1 MAAGLIGGRNGGGT
15 RGRYRP
21 LAEINVT
28 PLVDVMLVLLI
39 IFMVAAPLMTV
50 GVPVDLP
57 KTQASALN
65 QDNEP
70 ITITVNPEGR
80 IFLQETEVPIEEL
93 VAKLRAIAQAQPQAG
108 GAGAA
113 PERRIFVPGDR
124 AISYG
129 RVMEVLGTISAGG
142 FSRVAL
148 LAEQPAGRPPAAVPQ
163 APAPP
168 AGLRVPGG
176 APPRPQQ
183 GAANAPRG

>member
-1 MAAGLIGGRNGGGT
+1 MAASLAGARMGSA

-65 QDNEP
+65 QENEP
-70 ITITVNPEGR
+70 ITITVNPEGK
-80 IFLQETEVPIEEL
+80 IFLQDTEVPLEGL
-93 VAKLRAIAQAQPQAG
+93 VEQLQAIGRNQP
-108 GAGAA
+108 AGAQ
-113 PERRIFVPGDR
+113 ERRIFVRGDR

-129 RVMEVLGTISAGG
+129 RVMEVMGTISAGG

-148 LAEQPAGRPPAAVPQ
+148 LAEQPSGRAPAA
-163 APAPP
+163 APARSAAPP
-168 AGLRVPGG
+168 ALIVPITSMT
-176 APPRPQQ
+176 RP
-183 GAANAPRG
+183 